1 LESRMEYLNRESLAR
16 ISSESFRK
24 EVPYPWVSI
33 EDTLTP
39 KAFELLRETFPDVSL
54 FRGRTALPPGDAQ
67 PTQGRAVLVYRP
79 GVKLPEP
86 WKMFMA
92 ELQDEFYESF
102 LRRLF
107 GLAPDQQPDLT
118 AEWHYAWQG
127 CSLSPHCHA
136 RQQVGTHIFY
146 FNTEADWDSKWG
158 GEILILDDLGRHQA
172 PSAPAFADLQTA
184 AVIDPRGNGSLIFQ
198 RTDHS
203 WHGVLPL
210 ESPPERLRKLFVVT
224 VTVPAFK
231 TWWQRV
237 RHRDVEGYRL

>member
-1 LESRMEYLNRESLAR
+1 MEFLNRERLAR
-16 ISSESFRK
+16 VSSESFRK
-24 EVPYPWVSI
+24 EMPYPWVSI

-39 KAFELLRETFPDVSL
+39 SAFENLRESFPDASL
-54 FRGRTALPPGDAQ
+54 FHVKKEMAPGEG
-67 PTQGRAVLVYRP
+67 PMSGPRAVLSYRP
-79 GVKLPEP
+79 GVELPES
-86 WKMFMA
+86 WKKFVA
-92 ELQDEFYESF
+92 ELQDGFYESF

-107 GLAPDQQPDLT
+107 GLAPDQQPSLT

-127 CSLSPHCHA
+127 CSISPHCDA

-158 GEILILDDLGRHQA
+158 GEILILDDLQRFQA
-172 PSAPAFADLQTA
+172 QSAPTFADLQTA

-224 VTVPAFK
+224 VAVPAVK
-231 TWWQRV
+231 AWWRRV
-237 RHRDVEGYRL
+237 RHKNAESCRH